1 MCRRIPDDNIIS
13 ALEILN
19 LLIKQSMIR
28 SQSRQKNKSN
38 CIRV

>member
-1 MCRRIPDDNIIS
+1 MCRRIPDDNIIPV
-13 ALEILN
+13 LKILN

-28 SQSRQKNKSN
+28 SQSRQKNKRN

>member
-13 ALEILN
+13 SLEILS